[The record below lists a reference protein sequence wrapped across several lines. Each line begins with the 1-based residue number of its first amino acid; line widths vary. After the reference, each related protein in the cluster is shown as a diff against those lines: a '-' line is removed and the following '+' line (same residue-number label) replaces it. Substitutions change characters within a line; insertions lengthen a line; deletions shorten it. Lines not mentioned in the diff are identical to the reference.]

1 MGTVSPRGDTTQVW
15 VMGNGV
21 RVDL

>member
-15 VMGNGV
+15 VMGSDV